1 MRFTFAMLLT
11 FVGFGLV
18 NEERFLLG
26 AMTSV
31 IGLALLLRLARKEG
45 RI

>member
-11 FVGFGLV
+11 FVGFSMIH
-18 NEERFLLG
+18 NEQFLGGCLI
-26 AMTSV
+26 SV
-31 IGLALLLRLARKEG
+31 LGLAILLRLARKEG